1 MRHIKNSKNIAVVT
15 TYISDYIF
23 PRLIQGMDNVL
34 SESGYS
40 IILKNTANSRQ
51 KEARCLEEL
60 LKKDIDGLIIEPSKS
75 EMICKHRNL
84 YQNLDK
90 FEIPYVFIQG
100 IYSEMRDKPH
110 ILMDDAQGG
119 YLVTRYLLE
128 LGHKKIKGF
137 FKADDMQG
145 LERHKGYVKA
155 LQESGIAY
163 DPDDVVWFHTEDRK
177 VKPALMAKE
186 MVQSGQL
193 PDGIVCY
200 NDQIAVQVMEEL
212 EKLGDICKKH
222 GVIVVSDEIH
232 ADFVFD
238 GKHQVFAD
246 LKPEY
251 KDFTVIC
258 TSPGKTFNIAGLQA
272 SNILIPNE
280 ALREAFA
287 KQITAAGYSQ
297 ISAPG
302 IEAVIAAYAQGEE
315 WYQEMK
321 KYVGENITFLHEWME
336 EHIPQIKVTRTEGT
350 YLVWMDFRGLGI
362 AEENLKDFVENRAG
376 LWLDGGKMFGES
388 GSGFQRINVACPRK
402 TLEKALTQLETA
414 VKNL

>member
-1 MRHIKNSKNIAVVT
+1 MKAMI
-15 TYISDYIF
+15 ISF
-23 PRLIQGMDNVL
+23 VCVL
-34 SESGYS
+34 TFATQSLS
-40 IILKNTANSRQ
+40 A
-51 KEARCLEEL
+51 
-60 LKKDIDGLIIEPSKS
+60 
-75 EMICKHRNL
+75 
-84 YQNLDK
+84 QNLTLEVRGIENVAGKLYVAIYNSQETFMKKPLAGFAVEVKDK
-90 FEIPYVFIQG
+90 VVSIPCKGLPAGTYAFSMYQDENGSYKIDFEDFERQIVEKRIRLFLLC
-100 IYSEMRDKPH
+100 SPH
-110 ILMDDAQGG
+110 NP
-119 YLVTRYLLE
+119 VSRVWTR
-128 LGHKKIKGF
+128 
-137 FKADDMQG
+137 
-145 LERHKGYVKA
+145 
-155 LQESGIAY
+155 
-163 DPDDVVWFHTEDRK
+163 
-177 VKPALMAKE
+177 
-186 MVQSGQL
+186 
-193 PDGIVCY
+193 
-200 NDQIAVQVMEEL
+200 EEL

-232 ADFVFD
+232 ADFVFE

-280 ALREAFA
+280 VLRETFA

-350 YLVWMDFRGLGI
+350 YLVWMDFRELGI

>member
-1 MRHIKNSKNIAVVT
+1 MSERNLNFEQGVDRKGTRCLKYDFAVQRGRSADILPLWVADMDFKTSSYIQDALLRQAEHGVYGYTEADETYFDAVRSWMERRHGWKIEPEWLLKTPGVVFALAMAVKAYT
-15 TYISDYIF
+15 EPGDYV
-23 PRLIQGMDNVL
+23 LIQEPVYYPFREVIESNDREVANNVL
-34 SESGYS
+34 YQDENGSYKIDFEDFERQIVEKRIRLFLLCSPH
-40 IILKNTANSRQ
+40 NPVSR
-51 KEARCLEEL
+51 
-60 LKKDIDGLIIEPSKS
+60 
-75 EMICKHRNL
+75 
-84 YQNLDK
+84 
-90 FEIPYVFIQG
+90 VW
-100 IYSEMRDKPH
+100 
-110 ILMDDAQGG
+110 
-119 YLVTRYLLE
+119 TR
-128 LGHKKIKGF
+128 
-137 FKADDMQG
+137 
-145 LERHKGYVKA
+145 
-155 LQESGIAY
+155 
-163 DPDDVVWFHTEDRK
+163 
-177 VKPALMAKE
+177 
-186 MVQSGQL
+186 
-193 PDGIVCY
+193 
-200 NDQIAVQVMEEL
+200 EEL

-232 ADFVFD
+232 ADFVFE

-258 TSPGKTFNIAGLQA
+258 TSSGKTFNIAGLQA